1 MAVAQGFEKSRQD
14 RKKQSFTKADQNN
27 LKNTLNELRLKLLN
41 LTARNPL
48 INFRHKETN
57 KNQIRAIDEI
67 IDIMFEKLYLK
78 SQNLEFLSL
87 SEPDFNPPDE
97 KTEKF
102 INELEIAKQSDEEY
116 LKELEILPED
126 DDGLSK
132 KSQEI
137 LRRLKDRVR
146 DALGMEKRK
155 HPDLMSKK
163 EYAKL
168 KDKLNPDYNL
178 PKIEKGQ
185 NLPKKWYDQKIQ
197 TLLFPEELTKNL
209 ETINRKYKE
218 SFSEKG
224 INTLYIVFGFLE
236 WYESKSSDRK
246 LLSPIIILPIDIKR
260 SKTGKKNFYISAT
273 GDNPVLNLTLIERLK
288 RDFDLNLPNFDEET
302 VSIEDYLKKFQNK
315 IKDKN
320 HWSVKNFIT
329 IGHFNY
335 MNISVYNDL
344 NPDQWQNPGQLLE
357 NEVLHEIIFGKEGE
371 GGGSNEDYNIDS
383 DDIKKITPFVVSDA
397 DASQHSAI
405 VDICKGENMALKGPP
420 GTGKSQTITNA
431 IGACLAQGKKVLFI
445 SAKSAALDVVYAR
458 LRQAGL
464 EEFCL
469 KLHGISARK
478 KEFLGNIK
486 KRLDL
491 RVKKD
496 SEDFKAKSRQHQK
509 IKNKLNDYADL
520 MNSHYG
526 DINQTIHQIIWLSLK
541 YEKIIENLEL
551 KKLKIKN
558 IHKISQPELDD
569 MCKDIEGA
577 QDIISNINKKFGN
590 ISKHPF
596 YLFNNFKLSRFEI
609 DEYFE
614 DIALFLNQMKSI
626 NQNLEDVKSNFNF
639 QKSDYFSSKLNFEK
653 ISSTIL
659 KFETNINIH
668 DQILKNHDNKFNYS
682 DILNILNQTENCL
695 KNLEQNKY
703 NNLIEDLDTSKINNV
718 LSNIANHEE
727 SYQSDLGDLYI
738 NDQNGVDKLFTNRAR
753 NLNSVIN
760 FLSEIQKDLD
770 VNFDYNN
777 ISLTKINNLNDIT
790 KLYDD
795 KFLIFKNK
803 HHFQIESLS
812 FIELILSSF
821 EKIESKIEKLSN
833 QIDIDFD
840 LSINELNNHITKI
853 NQSSWFNKL
862 YGDTKKAFLFYE
874 LISKS
879 SEKNTSKTVIFKILN
894 EYLDLLKDIT
904 AFNNSDPV
912 STLSLNFQLIHK
924 NIKELHTYK
933 NILDLMNSEL
943 ANSTNIENSFR
954 DFFFKKDNNALILL
968 KAKLQNFDFDKYD
981 LTQEI
986 NFQDKLQNE
995 NSLKDKTLSFISSF
1009 NNTFGNHQ
1017 IKFNELNEFKNSLN
1031 NKVQTENIFSE
1042 NKDILDVYGISINSK
1057 STYVNDLIPS
1067 IDLYSNIQNTFIN
1080 DLDEKGVYQ
1089 SLDLNNGI
1097 TQLKELKNILD
1108 DTNTSL
1114 NKNFDLLQKI
1124 IKNFDCDLTSF
1135 ITEKIDAAEFQKLV
1149 GIFSHFEDN
1158 RDEIFEY
1165 FDYLKV
1171 KQNKEST
1178 NIVEFF
1184 EVIEKNH
1191 ELVNQLS
1198 DAFLF
1203 VFYNSLVKEIYN
1215 KYPDLKTIS
1224 GTDIQTNANK
1234 FNDLDIE
1241 INNLHAKDLIGTLKS
1256 IMPEKG
1262 IGHGK
1267 KRDLTEMGLIKHLV
1281 ESENP
1286 KIPSIRN
1293 IMERAGNAI
1302 IDLKPCFMMSPYS
1315 VAQFLRNSKFQFDVI
1330 FIDEASQLQPQL
1342 AIGAIARCNQAV
1354 IMGDPMQLPPTEFF
1368 ERDVDLDEDE
1378 EVERVD
1384 EKSILDQ
1391 ALTRFRT
1398 RRELKWHYRSK
1409 DESLIA
1415 FSNKEFYENKLVIFP
1430 SPNLDKNISGI
1441 NIEYIQATYKG
1452 RQNVEE
1458 AKLIVQRAVEYCK
1471 NNSEKS
1477 ALIATMNLQQKNLIE
1492 DLLNKEI
1499 TNDQKFQDYYAKWEE
1514 GLEPFVVKN
1523 LESVQGDERDS
1534 IFISTLFGPQE
1545 VGLPVMQH
1553 FGPINSKAGHRRLN
1567 VLFTRAKERVHI
1579 VTSLKTSDIKADDDA
1594 TIGRNSYGRKVLKN
1608 YLEFAH
1614 TGKLYGGE
1622 DTDRE
1627 SGSEFQ
1633 DHIANVLKQKGYEV
1647 KQEIGVAGYF
1657 IDIGIRHPSY
1667 PNGYLLGVEADGAT
1681 YHSSKSARD
1690 RDRLRQQV
1698 LEGLGWTLYRV
1709 WSTDWYNHQEN
1720 ETEKLVNFIE
1730 QQAEL
1735 KKQQTKH

>member
-1 MAVAQGFEKSRQD
+1 MVTAEGFEKSRKD
-14 RKKQSFTKADQNN
+14 KKEKSFTKAEQIS

-57 KNQIRAIDEI
+57 KNQIRFIDEI

-87 SEPDFNPPDE
+87 SEPDFNPADE
-97 KTEKF
+97 KIEKF
-102 INELEIAKQSDEEY
+102 INELEIAKQSDEDY
-116 LKELEILPED
+116 LKEMELLPED

-137 LRRLKDRVR
+137 LRRLKDKVR
-146 DALGMEKRK
+146 DTLGMEKRK

-178 PKIEKGQ
+178 PTIEEGQKI
-185 NLPKKWYDQKIQ
+185 PKKWYDQKIQ
-197 TLLFPEELTKNL
+197 TLLFPEELVKNL
-209 ETINRKYKE
+209 ETINRKYRE
-218 SFSEKG
+218 SLSEKG

-236 WYESKSSDRK
+236 WYESENSDRK

-260 SKTGKKNFYISAT
+260 NKTGKKNLFISAT

-288 RDFDLNLPNFDEET
+288 RDFDLNLPSFDEESQ
-302 VSIEDYLKKFQNK
+302 SIEEYLNKFQDK
-315 IKDKN
+315 IKNKD
-320 HWSVKNFIT
+320 HWSVKKFIT

-344 NPDQWQNPGQLLE
+344 NPDQWKNPSQLLE
-357 NEVLHEIIFGKEGE
+357 NEVLHEIIFGKDGE
-371 GGGSNEDYNIDS
+371 GIGSNEDYNIDS
-383 DDIKKITPFVVSDA
+383 DNIKKITPFVVSDA

-405 VDICKGENMALKGPP
+405 VDICKSENMALKGPP

-458 LRQAGL
+458 LRQVGL

-478 KEFLGNIK
+478 KEFLDTIK

-491 RVKKD
+491 KLKRD
-496 SEDFKAKSRQHQK
+496 SQDFKAIALKHEK
-509 IKNKLNDYADL
+509 IKNKLNNYADL
-520 MNSHYG
+520 MNSQYG
-526 DINQTIHQIIWLSLK
+526 EIKKSIHQIIWLALK
-541 YEKIIENLEL
+541 YEKIINNLEL
-551 KKLKIKN
+551 KKIKIKD
-558 IHKISQPELDD
+558 IHKISQPDLDD

-577 QDIISNINKKFGN
+577 QSIILNINKKFGN
-590 ISKHPF
+590 ISQHPF
-596 YLFNNFKLSRFEI
+596 FLFNNFDLSRFEI

-614 DIALFLNQMKSI
+614 DISLFLKQMEEIK
-626 NQNLEDVKSNFNF
+626 QNIDDLKINFNF
-639 QKSDYFSSKLNFEK
+639 QKADYFISKSSFEK
-653 ISSTIL
+653 ISSAIL
-659 KFETNINIH
+659 SLETDINIH
-668 DQILKNHDNKFNYS
+668 DQALKNHNNEIIYS
-682 DILNILNQTENCL
+682 EVLNTLNQTEKCL
-695 KNLEQNKY
+695 KNLEQDKY
-703 NNLIEDLDTSKINNV
+703 NNLIKNLEISEINN
-718 LSNIANHEE
+718 LMDNIVTFEE
-727 SYQSDLGDLYI
+727 IKQSDLGYLSI
-738 NDQNGVDKLFTNRAR
+738 VDQTGVEQFFTNRSSD
-753 NLNSVIN
+753 LISVTN
-760 FLSEIQKDLD
+760 FFSEIQKDLD
-770 VNFDYNN
+770 INFDFNSNN
-777 ISLTKINNLNDIT
+777 LSKINKLTSIT

-803 HHFQIESLS
+803 HNFQLESLS
-812 FIELILSSF
+812 FIESILSSLV
-821 EKIESKIEKLSN
+821 KIQAKIDKLSI
-833 QIDIDFD
+833 QIDINFD
-840 LSINELNNHITKI
+840 LSMNELKNYVTKI
-853 NQSSWFNKL
+853 NQSNWLNKL
-862 YGDTKKAFLFYE
+862 FGDTKQAFLFYE
-874 LISKS
+874 KINKT
-879 SEKNTSKTVIFKILN
+879 SEKINNKTYIGKTLN
-894 EYLDLLKDIT
+894 EYLDLLKAINV
-904 AFNNSDPV
+904 FNISDPA
-912 STLSLNFQLIHK
+912 TALDINFQLIFK
-924 NIKELHTYK
+924 NIKELNTYK
-933 NILDLMNSEL
+933 NILSIINEEL
-943 ANSTNIENSFR
+943 VNSTQIENSFR
-954 DFFFKKDNNALILL
+954 DFFFKKDNNSLLLI
-968 KAKLQNFDFDKYD
+968 KKKFQGFDFSKYD

-986 NFQDKLQNE
+986 NFQEKLQNE
-995 NSLKDKTLSFISSF
+995 NSFKDKSLSFIYLF
-1009 NNTFGNHQ
+1009 NNAIGNHHL
-1017 IKFNELNEFKNSLN
+1017 KFNDLVSFKYSLQ
-1031 NKVQTENIFSE
+1031 NKIQIDNIFIE
-1042 NKDILDVYGISINSK
+1042 NTNVLDDYEITINSK
-1057 STYVNDLIPS
+1057 STFINELIPS
-1067 IDLYSNIQNTFIN
+1067 IELYANLQKIFIENIDEKNIYNSLNLGNGIDKIN
-1080 DLDEKGVYQ
+1080 NIKNIFKNVKISLDENFV
-1089 SLDLNNGI
+1089 L
-1097 TQLKELKNILD
+1097 LK
-1108 DTNTSL
+1108 S
-1114 NKNFDLLQKI
+1114 I
-1124 IKNFDCDLTSF
+1124 IKNFDCDLSSLVSDKL
-1135 ITEKIDAAEFQKLV
+1135 EDSEFSKLIGV
-1149 GIFSHFEDN
+1149 LSHFDEN
-1158 RDEIFEY
+1158 KDEIFEF

-1171 KQNKEST
+1171 KQNKEGS
-1178 NIVEFF
+1178 NIIEFF

-1191 ELVNQLS
+1191 KLTNQLNNS
-1198 DAFLF
+1198 FLY
-1203 VFYNSLVKEIYN
+1203 VFYNSLVKEIYT
-1215 KYPDLKTIS
+1215 KYPELKTIS
-1224 GTDIQTNANK
+1224 GTDIQTNSNK
-1234 FNDLDIE
+1234 FKDLDIE
-1241 INNLHAKDLIGTLKS
+1241 INNLHAKDLIRTLKS
-1256 IMPEKG
+1256 IIPEKG
-1262 IGHGK
+1262 ISYGN

-1286 KIPSIRN
+1286 RIPSIRN

-1302 IDLKPCFMMSPYS
+1302 TDLKPCFMMSPYS

-1342 AIGAIARCNQAV
+1342 AIGAIARCKQAV

-1368 ERDVDLDEDE
+1368 ERDVELDENE
-1378 EVERVD
+1378 EIERVD

-1458 AKLIVQRAVEYCK
+1458 AKLIVQRSVEYCK
-1471 NNSEKS
+1471 KNPKKS

-1492 DLLNKEI
+1492 DLINKEL
-1499 TNDQKFQDYYAKWEE
+1499 TNDQDFQDYYAKWEE

-1523 LESVQGDERDS
+1523 LESVQGDERDCV
-1534 IFISTLFGPQE
+1534 FISTLFGPQE
-1545 VGLPVMQH
+1545 IGLPVMQH
-1553 FGPINSKAGHRRLN
+1553 FGPINSKTGHRRLN
-1567 VLFTRAKERVHI
+1567 VLFTRAKEKVHI
-1579 VTSLKTSDIKADDDA
+1579 VTSLKTSDIRADDDA
-1594 TIGRNSYGRKVLKN
+1594 TVGKNSYGRKVLKK

-1614 TGKLYGGE
+1614 TGKLYGGD

-1633 DHIANVLKQKGYEV
+1633 DHIAHVLKQKGYEV

-1657 IDIGIRHPSY
+1657 IDIGIKHPSFPY
-1667 PNGYLLGVEADGAT
+1667 GYLLGVEADGAT

-1709 WSTDWYNHQEN
+1709 WSTDWYNHQDN

-1735 KKQQTKH
+1735 KKQEITH